1 MIYTIPSNNKIKR
14 LGEDQLAN
22 IDTCP
27 ICGESLHFPG
37 EWEVRD
43 NEVLKLYFVCPKCG
57 TEGRIVFAIEPVAID
72 YWDPKDAMADKDNE
86 GGEI

>member
-1 MIYTIPSNNKIKR
+1 
-14 LGEDQLAN
+14 
-22 IDTCP
+22 
-27 ICGESLHFPG
+27 
-37 EWEVRD
+37 VRD